1 MHRRGEEAHT
11 KEEEVHTKEEE
22 VHTKEE
28 EVLLSQTPKQK
39 GCVLYQTIQ
48 KSGKKKE
55 ERYVKKE
62 RKKSSFGLDQK
73 LKVKQVIPSY
83 LLDSTKEVLLL

>member
-1 MHRRGEEAHT
+1 MWVVNKRVTYQTLNQWWYNDGYLIKGHTNEERMHRRGEEA
-11 KEEEVHTKEEE
+11 HTKEEE

-48 KSGKKKE
+48 KSGKNKE
-55 ERYVKKE
+55 ER
-62 RKKSSFGLDQK
+62 
-73 LKVKQVIPSY
+73 
-83 LLDSTKEVLLL
+83 